1 MVRSVVPDS
10 DDESGEEMSPYNF
23 QSTISPAVAPQQ
35 NPLAPPALSN
45 RDDAHVDASTAQDN
59 ANATLILGTGSTG
72 MLNYVH
78 NQSLL
83 C

>member
-1 MVRSVVPDS
+1 MVRSVIPDS
-10 DDESGEEMSPYNF
+10 DDESAEETYPHNF
-23 QSTISPAVAPQQ
+23 QSTIPPSVARQQ
-35 NPLAPPALSN
+35 NPLAPPALAN
-45 RDDAHVDASTAQDN
+45 RDDAHVDSSTIKDD

-78 NQSLL
+78 NHSSP